1 MQCASTTTRPATTA
15 SVGGATSTVPDSCD
29 TIVDD
34 ALDDD
39 GMAPEERVNIVFKP
53 GTEGVPEEKEL
64 PLKMV
69 FMGDFTLRPDDTP
82 LEDRKKIRIDKS
94 NFDDVMRSLNLEL
107 SMTVPNR
114 LSGKEGEDLPVTVRI
129 GGLKDFSPDSIAQQV
144 PELNKLLELR
154 AALQSLKGPLGNVP
168 AFKKMIDGL
177 LSDAAACQ
185 RLLQELGAEA
195 PR

>member
-1 MQCASTTTRPATTA
+1 MAGGKEG
-15 SVGGATSTVPDSCD
+15 SV
-29 TIVDD
+29 
-34 ALDDD
+34 
-39 GMAPEERVNIVFKP
+39 APEERVNIVFKP
-53 GTEGVPEEKEL
+53 GTEGAQEEKEL

-114 LSGKEGEDLPVTVRI
+114 LSGKEGEDLPVTVRV

>member
-1 MQCASTTTRPATTA
+1 MAGGKEG
-15 SVGGATSTVPDSCD
+15 SV
-29 TIVDD
+29 
-34 ALDDD
+34 
-39 GMAPEERVNIVFKP
+39 APEERVNIVFKP
-53 GTEGVPEEKEL
+53 ATEGVPEEKEL

-82 LEDRKKIRIDKS
+82 LEDRKKIGVDKS
-94 NFDDVMRSLNLEL
+94 NFDERMRSLSLEL

-114 LSGKEGEDLPVTVRI
+114 LSGKEGEDLPVAIRI
-129 GGLKDFSPDSIAQQV
+129 SGLKDFSPDSIAQQV

-168 AFKKMIDGL
+168 AFKKKIDSL
-177 LSDAAACQ
+177 LSDVEARE
-185 RLLQELGAEA
+185 RLLKELGAGE

>member
-1 MQCASTTTRPATTA
+1 MAGGKEG
-15 SVGGATSTVPDSCD
+15 SV
-29 TIVDD
+29 
-34 ALDDD
+34 
-39 GMAPEERVNIVFKP
+39 APEERVNIVFKP
-53 GTEGVPEEKEL
+53 GTEGAQEEKEL

-114 LSGKEGEDLPVTVRI
+114 LSGKEGEDLP
-129 GGLKDFSPDSIAQQV
+129 DSIAQQV

>member
-1 MQCASTTTRPATTA
+1 MAGGKEG
-15 SVGGATSTVPDSCD
+15 SV
-29 TIVDD
+29 
-34 ALDDD
+34 
-39 GMAPEERVNIVFKP
+39 APEERVNIVVKP
-53 GTEGVPEEKEL
+53 GTEGRPEEKEL

-114 LSGKEGEDLPVTVRI
+114 LSGKEGEDLPVTVRV
-129 GGLKDFSPDSIAQQV
+129 GGLKDFSPDSIAQH
-144 PELNKLLELR
+144 
-154 AALQSLKGPLGNVP
+154 VP